1 MGRGMLQRASKR
13 GGLAVDVE
21 GSVRFNSVKKSH
33 VLEEGSVRERPNYP
47 GLESSEEILI
57 RISQLKSEA
66 SM

>member
-21 GSVRFNSVKKSH
+21 GSVRFNSVKRSH

-47 GLESSEEILI
+47 GLESSE
-57 RISQLKSEA
+57 
-66 SM
+66 